1 MSRKQKETRYIVWT
15 LIKTRS
21 SPQRR
26 YAVAL
31 LVSVL
36 ALELAGWLGHG
47 MEQNSSPLFLVAVM
61 VSTWY
66 GGLGPGLVT
75 TVLTAVSVDYYL
87 SRSASA
93 FLLDLNSALRLGSFA
108 LAALVITFLT
118 SSRQR
123 AEKTLRKQREWL
135 RTTVLSIGDGVIV
148 TDAQGCVTF
157 MNPVAQSLTGW
168 KGEEAIGKSL
178 MEVFKIVDEKTRQT
192 VENPVAS
199 VLREDVV
206 AGQASH
212 TVLMVRN
219 GTEISI
225 DDSAA

>member
-1 MSRKQKETRYIVWT
+1 M
-15 LIKTRS
+15 
-21 SPQRR
+21 
-26 YAVAL
+26 
-31 LVSVL
+31 LV
-36 ALELAGWLGHG
+36 LELAGWLGHG

-75 TVLTAVSVDYYL
+75 TVLTAISVDYYL

-93 FLLDLNSALRLGSFA
+93 FLLDLNSGLRLGSFA

-178 MEVFKIVDEKTRQT
+178 AEVFKIVNEKACAT
-192 VENPVAS
+192 VENPVTKVIQEGS
-199 VLREDVV
+199 GVEL
-206 AGQASH
+206 AGH
-212 TVLMVRN
+212 TLLMARN
-219 GTEISI
+219 
-225 DDSAA
+225 